1 MSALLFAGNIQS
13 YIPENFASGSTFAL
27 FLMSTLPGLLLLVV
41 KCVVATLL
49 LQART
54 WDMLKLLRWIMVADL
69 SADVLAAAIDGAYF
83 PDNVALTSLSLVSDL
98 IWLIYLFRSI
108 RVRHVFLS
116 HDWETAVDS
125 LHPLKLKTAT

>member
-1 MSALLFAGNIQS
+1 
-13 YIPENFASGSTFAL
+13 
-27 FLMSTLPGLLLLVV
+27 
-41 KCVVATLL
+41 
-49 LQART
+49 
-54 WDMLKLLRWIMVADL
+54 MLKLLRWLMVADL

-83 PDNVALTSLSLVSDL
+83 PDNVALTFLSLVSDL

-125 LHPLKLKTAT
+125 LHPLKLKTVT